1 MLDRNSFRP
10 PEMAHIIESKFHW
23 KLAVLFNSSGNYQD
37 ALHQLRFATQQNPS
51 DTHLIEYYKEFIAK
65 SGVKITIPESHSL
78 TRKNLEETVK
88 KYFQLNDDW
97 AIHHILK
104 SLND

>member
-1 MLDRNSFRP
+1 
-10 PEMAHIIESKFHW
+10 MADIIESKLHW

-51 DTHLIEYYKEFIAK
+51 DTLLIEYYKEFIAK
-65 SGVKITIPESHSL
+65 SGVKITMPESHSL
-78 TRKNLEETVK
+78 RRGNLEEVVE